1 MEAWIKELVVS
12 GKGRS
17 GDWGYTLG
25 VTLRGL
31 ANGFIVGVRGEN
43 FQEWLLS
50 FWLDGLG
57 GY

>member
-1 MEAWIKELVVS
+1 MEAWIKELVAS

-31 ANGFIVGVRGEN
+31 ANGFIVGVRGKVFKN
-43 FQEWLLS
+43 GS
-50 FWLDGLG
+50 
-57 GY
+57 